1 MLLTIFAIET
11 SCDETSSAILRNNTV
26 LSNIVSSQLFHSKYG
41 GIVPELASRAQISAI
56 DRICIAA
63 IEEAKINK
71 NEINLVAATKGPGLI
86 GSLLVGLNYA
96 KAFAVSKRIKFLGIN
111 HIEAHLYSCF
121 IGKESVK
128 FPFIS
133 LIVSGGH
140 TLLILVKNYSVHKIL
155 GQTQDD
161 AAGEA
166 FDKVAKML
174 GLGYP
179 GGPIIDRLAKE
190 GNENFHKFPASNVRE
205 NVYDFS
211 FSGIKTSVLYYLRKN
226 FADYN
231 TEEGRNSLPV
241 NDISASFQKAV
252 VDSLVKKTMLA
263 AESFKVKT
271 IAISGGVSANSGLRK
286 EFNKFTDRGYEIRFP
301 ETKYSTDNAAMVGY
315 AAYLKQTFGK
325 LREKAFEESL
335 LEPPFAKFDCGN
347 F

>member
-11 SCDETSSAILRNNTV
+11 SCDETSAAILRNNTV

-56 DRICIAA
+56 DRICNAA

-96 KAFAVSKRIKFLGIN
+96 KAFAVSKSIKFLGIN

-140 TLLILVKNYSVHKIL
+140 TLLILVRNYSEYKIL

-190 GNENFHKFPASNVRE
+190 GDENFHKFPVSQVKE

-231 TEEGRNSLPV
+231 TEEGRNNLPV

-252 VDSLVKKTMLA
+252 VGSLVKKTMLA

-271 IAISGGVSANSGLRK
+271 IAVSGGVSANSSLRK
-286 EFNKFTDRGYEIRFP
+286 EFNKYTDRGYEIRFP
-301 ETKYSTDNAAMVGY
+301 EPKYSTDNAAMVGY
-315 AAYLKQTFGK
+315 AAYLKYTFCN
-325 LREKAFEESL
+325 LPEKAFEESL
-335 LEPPFAKFDCGN
+335 LEPTFAKFDCEN

>member
-56 DRICIAA
+56 DRICNAA
-63 IEEAKINK
+63 IDEARIDK

-121 IGKESVK
+121 IGNKSVK
-128 FPFIS
+128 FPFIT

-140 TLLILVKNYSVHKIL
+140 TLLIVVKNYSEHKIL

-166 FDKVAKML
+166 FDKVAKMV

-179 GGPIIDRLAKE
+179 GGPIIDSMAKE
-190 GNENFHKFPASNVRE
+190 GDENFHKFPTSQVKE

-211 FSGIKTSVLYYLRKN
+211 FSGIKTSVLYFLKKN
-226 FADYN
+226 YSNYN
-231 TEEGRNSLPV
+231 TEEGRKSLPV
-241 NDISASFQKAV
+241 NDICASFQKAV
-252 VDSLVKKTMLA
+252 VESLVEKTMLA
-263 AESFKVKT
+263 AETSKVLT
-271 IAISGGVSANSGLRK
+271 IAISGGVSANSRLRK
-286 EFNKFTDRGYEIRFP
+286 EFDKYTSKGYEIRFP

-325 LREKAFEESL
+325 LPENAFEESL
-335 LEPPFAKFDCGN
+335 LEPSFAKFDYEN